1 MEPRNTRVGVRNSK
15 VSTVRMELTPE
26 VPEGETSR
34 KNSLR
39 DAIIATHRPKRKDS
53 VAPLMSPTDTTD
65 ARRKSSAVFGS
76 NDLPE
81 IVIGTEKVRRLSR
94 KLSLKPPANQYW
106 RRSPKKTSLERC
118 NPGDSHTVR
127 CECGLE
133 ISVKCEWGSA
143 ISSTSGTPVLPAC
156 SPNKETSEA
165 SERRKSTSLISTIER
180 LETGNAD
187 LEFVIAS
194 CRELGHVEHQ
204 ESLETVLSRQAAIK
218 CLLDM
223 MRQYAAHKDLQLAAC
238 SSILVH
244 VKHSEASLHYL
255 CVNEGIERLHHN
267 MKTFGEDTDLLI
279 VVLDIFGY
287 YSFQDEW
294 RCILTEKVQPSEILR
309 TMACHEGDPNVVE
322 KCCIVLENL
331 ALSEDIA
338 RSMMYVGGVHSILSM
353 MSRYDK
359 HVDVLKHCCT
369 TLGTFASHDDTCQ
382 AVSEAG
388 ATSAVMLAMT
398 SYITY
403 PEIQQSCCWAL
414 ASLSRADCVCMELLN
429 IDAFGMLLKAMTSF
443 PQDVAIQEYG
453 CWALCNLVVVAPE
466 LEEDACRSALV
477 LLLDSTQ
484 MFMANVELL
493 EHVCYAIST
502 LVAVR
507 ECVHVNVV
515 KNDGISKLIEL
526 MKRYD
531 DNVDIQLHSCKVIGN
546 LAVNDNFRR
555 YVEDM
560 GASEA
565 IISCMLGLEKN
576 ALIQSTGCMTLTN
589 ISAKVADN
597 KFRILKNGGVHA
609 ALRAMAAFKEDK
621 TITLNALKLLCNLQ
635 ESDKGC
641 WWIAEESGI
650 SVIAMSLRN
659 FPNCPEIM
667 AFGCSCLANLPRRG
681 MNTVALGSAESSLL
695 YLRQQHSLSTEV
707 ALALCAFYENAL
719 KAGTECGKLVTSVA
733 METMTQIMQ
742 DFEDIEIQVTGCQ
755 IMAQVV
761 LGEHIKL
768 LNRGVLASLVSTM
781 NKYISNDDI
790 QAIGCGTISYLS
802 GSAEGL
808 ETLEELCCLE
818 VVLECMRTHPCHA
831 HLHGVCLL
839 AIENMCRA
847 DSVRGSNIQN
857 VCDAVSKS
865 MKAHG
870 DNNEIQLGG
879 CHILSIIGSGFH
891 RQNVQKRESV
901 DFMGPLVTVTHR
913 KSVTEELLDVAS
925 AAIHRLRKFTD
936 GVLDDTEEGDS
947 DASQTESTSDGV
959 PIDNVYQ

>member
-1 MEPRNTRVGVRNSK
+1 MCLLLCR
-15 VSTVRMELTPE
+15 
-26 VPEGETSR
+26 
-34 KNSLR
+34 
-39 DAIIATHRPKRKDS
+39 
-53 VAPLMSPTDTTD
+53 
-65 ARRKSSAVFGS
+65 
-76 NDLPE
+76 
-81 IVIGTEKVRRLSR
+81 
-94 KLSLKPPANQYW
+94 

-204 ESLETVLSRQAAIK
+204 
-218 CLLDM
+218 
-223 MRQYAAHKDLQLAAC
+223 
-238 SSILVH
+238 
-244 VKHSEASLHYL
+244 EASLHYL

-414 ASLSRADCVCMELLN
+414 ASLSRA
-429 IDAFGMLLKAMTSF
+429 
-443 PQDVAIQEYG
+443 
-453 CWALCNLVVVAPE
+453 APE

-589 ISAKVADN
+589 ISAK
-597 KFRILKNGGVHA
+597 
-609 ALRAMAAFKEDK
+609 
-621 TITLNALKLLCNLQ
+621 
-635 ESDKGC
+635 DKGC

-761 LGEHIKL
+761 L
-768 LNRGVLASLVSTM
+768 
-781 NKYISNDDI
+781 
-790 QAIGCGTISYLS
+790 
-802 GSAEGL
+802 
-808 ETLEELCCLE
+808 
-818 VVLECMRTHPCHA
+818 
-831 HLHGVCLL
+831 
-839 AIENMCRA
+839 